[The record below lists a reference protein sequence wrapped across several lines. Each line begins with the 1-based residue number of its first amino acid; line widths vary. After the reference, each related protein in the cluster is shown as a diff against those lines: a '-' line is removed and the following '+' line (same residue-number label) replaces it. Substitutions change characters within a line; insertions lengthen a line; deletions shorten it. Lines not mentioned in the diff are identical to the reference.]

1 MIINSKNISD
11 RDINLIN
18 KYENKTLALSKD
30 MIYAFE
36 ITLCDNELDADCQV
50 ISTESLYKLKDL
62 ALGHFGFLTSD
73 IKARIF
79 DTYIEKIFI
88 SRSNSALAEEI
99 YKLKAK
105 VYVLKKSITEEELN
119 KLLNHPKISVG
130 FSVKRR
136 VCSICGS
143 SECFKHIKG
152 QKYIDEAGI
161 ELLCYRILN
170 DPTDFYEWSIVPNQQ
185 EPKSHDNKPKENE
198 VSIVKTKLM
207 INGKLTDVELD
218 GNGGITVIKPEIKV
232 ELDGNGRI
240 TVIKPEIKAKR
251 KITGWE
257 KVEYGKTYY
266 YDSSGLIYDTR
277 ESICEKHTINYNNAN
292 YFSNMKLADNI
303 SRMQTLQRKMFRW
316 QTENDI
322 PIKFDANKA
331 KYYIMYNLEDKEF
344 NIGCT
349 YTKLFNF
356 LPYFSSRE
364 KALNCIGIFK
374 NELIWLFTEFQW
386 RMDGDSNK

>member
-1 MIINSKNISD
+1 MLINSKYISD
-11 RDINLIN
+11 NDMKQIN
-18 KYENKTLALSKD
+18 KYTRKD
-30 MIYAFE
+30 FTRDDIYAFE
-36 ITLCDNELDADCQV
+36 ITLCDSELDADYEA
-50 ISTESLYKLKDL
+50 ISKDCLYKLKDL
-62 ALGHFGFLTSD
+62 SLGSSGFLTSD
-73 IKARIF
+73 IRARIF
-79 DTYIEKIFI
+79 DTYIEKVFI
-88 SRSNSALAEEI
+88 SRSNSILAEET

-105 VYVLKKSITEEELN
+105 AYVFKNAITEEELN
-119 KLLNHPKISVG
+119 HILNHSKISIG

-143 SECFKHIKG
+143 SECSKHIKG
-152 QKYIDEAGI
+152 QKYIDEAGF
-161 ELLCYRILN
+161 EQLCYNLLN
-170 DPTDFYEWSIVPNQQ
+170 DPTDFYEWSVVPNQQ
-185 EPKSHDNKPKENE
+185 EPKSHDNKPKESE

-218 GNGGITVIKPEIKV
+218 GNGG
-232 ELDGNGRI
+232 I

-316 QTENDI
+316 QAENDE
-322 PIKFDANKA
+322 PIKPDATKA
-331 KYYIMYNLEDKEF
+331 KYHIIYNFEDKEF
-344 NIGCT
+344 NVGCI
-349 YTKLFNF
+349 YTNLFTS
-356 LPYFSSRE
+356 LPYFSSRQ
-364 KALNCIGIFK
+364 KALQCIRTFK
-374 NELIWLFTEFQW
+374 DELIWFFTEFQW

>member
-1 MIINSKNISD
+1 MLIDSKYISD
-11 RDINLIN
+11 NDMKQIN
-18 KYENKTLALSKD
+18 KNTRKD
-30 MIYAFE
+30 FTRDDIYAFE
-36 ITLCDNELDADCQV
+36 ITLCDSELDADYEA
-50 ISTESLYKLKDL
+50 ISKDCLYKLKDL
-62 ALGHFGFLTSD
+62 SLGSSGFLTSD
-73 IKARIF
+73 IMARIF
-79 DTYIEKIFI
+79 DTYIEKVFI
-88 SRSNSALAEEI
+88 SRSNSILAEET

-105 VYVLKKSITEEELN
+105 AYVFKNAIAEEELN
-119 KLLNHPKISVG
+119 HILNHPEISVG

-143 SECFKHIKG
+143 SECSKHIKG

-185 EPKSHDNKPKENE
+185 EPKSHNNKPKESE
-198 VSIVKTKLM
+198 VSIMKTKLM
-207 INGKLTDVELD
+207 INGKLTDVKLD
-218 GNGGITVIKPEIKV
+218 ENGGITIIKPKKQV
-232 ELDGNGRI
+232 
-240 TVIKPEIKAKR
+240 
-251 KITGWE
+251 TGWE
-257 KVEYGKTYY
+257 KYTSVQK
-266 YDSSGLIYDTR
+266 
-277 ESICEKHTINYNNAN
+277 YNNEIIFYFNGFEKIDKRKANANILTDNNLYTIAN
-292 YFSNMKLADNI
+292 YYTNEKLAENI
-303 SRMQTLQRKMFRW
+303 SRIQTLQRKLYRW
-316 QTENDI
+316 QAENDM

>member
-1 MIINSKNISD
+1 MLIDSKYISD
-11 RDINLIN
+11 NDMKQIN
-18 KYENKTLALSKD
+18 KNTRKNFTRD
-30 MIYAFE
+30 DIYAFE
-36 ITLCDNELDADCQV
+36 ITLCDSELDADYEA
-50 ISTESLYKLKDL
+50 ISKDCLYKLKDL
-62 ALGHFGFLTSD
+62 SLGSSGFLTSD
-73 IKARIF
+73 IMARIF
-79 DTYIEKIFI
+79 DTYIEKVFI
-88 SRSNSALAEEI
+88 SRSNSILAEET

-105 VYVLKKSITEEELN
+105 AYVFKNAIAEDELN
-119 KLLNHPKISVG
+119 HILNHPKISVG

-143 SECFKHIKG
+143 SECSKHIKG

-185 EPKSHDNKPKENE
+185 EPKSHDNKPKESE
-198 VSIVKTKLM
+198 VLIVKTKLM

-218 GNGGITVIKPEIKV
+218 GNGG
-232 ELDGNGRI
+232 I

-277 ESICEKHTINYNNAN
+277 ENICEKHTINYNNAN

-316 QTENDI
+316 QAENDM